1 MCLVSQQEKYWVH
14 NQLQMKEFNLHSGT
28 SEVLVSG
35 AVL

>member
-1 MCLVSQQEKYWVH
+1 MCLVSQQEEYWVH
-14 NQLQMKEFNLHSGT
+14 NQLQMKEFNLQSGT